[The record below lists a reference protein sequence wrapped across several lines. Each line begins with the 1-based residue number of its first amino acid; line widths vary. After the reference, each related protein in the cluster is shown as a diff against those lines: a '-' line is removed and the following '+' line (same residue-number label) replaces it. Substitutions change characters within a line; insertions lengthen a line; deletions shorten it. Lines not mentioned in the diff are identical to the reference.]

1 MMNKKAIAA
10 FAAGATLLAGFAMA
24 TPAFAGAR
32 KDAAEHTLEV
42 LAANKDLRTYMKALA
57 EANKQLIKDNATL
70 AAATVKASTSKAK
83 ADAAKKASD
92 AAEQKIKDAQ
102 KAYDDALKEEYGAKG
117 ASEQVN
123 KDAFAKT
130 EKGKNLQKA
139 ITEATADKDKKT
151 YTYQERGAQ
160 GVTTKKD
167 TPAAAYTALQGY
179 ADADELVRAG
189 AEAAVESQKQ
199 LVEQAKANVK
209 MQQEIINQLNGVT
222 PDSTKP
228 DQTKPDQTKPDQT
241 TPDHTKPVQTADPT
255 KSAASAE
262 LMRTQVVLAEADAT
276 NKDAQE
282 KFVKSKAG
290 FEAAKTQMA
299 AFDAQVKS
307 AADREEALRVAGKT
321 DTDAYKAAVIDLKAA
336 QSKANA
342 YRTHEYANAEK
353 DFGEKSGKAL
363 LAATAY
369 NAALVNYRAAYNK
382 AVEVEASAV
391 KGFADPNT
399 LNPVSTDFPAAPAAA
414 KAEAKKVEAKAEA
427 KAQAAAPAGVAGKA
441 AVAKGELAGM
451 GAKGGNGHGGKAG
464 EKLGNAG
471 VGVALTALAAS
482 MLAGMGAAVRKMRH

>member
-24 TPAFAGAR
+24 TPAFAGA
-32 KDAAEHTLEV
+32 KGD
-42 LAANKDLRTYMKALA
+42 ALA
-57 EANKQLIKDNATL
+57 DAVQIHEANKTL
-70 AAATVKASTSKAK
+70 RESQRAVRTAEISLVKLQSAQAAAKTAYENAK
-83 ADAAKKASD
+83 TKFDAAKKA
-92 AAEQKIKDAQ
+92 
-102 KAYDDALKEEYGAKG
+102 
-117 ASEQVN
+117 
-123 KDAFAKT
+123 
-130 EKGKNLQKA
+130 
-139 ITEATADKDKKT
+139 
-151 YTYQERGAQ
+151 
-160 GVTTKKD
+160 
-167 TPAAAYTALQGY
+167 
-179 ADADELVRAG
+179 
-189 AEAAVESQKQ
+189 AEAAKKAVEDGLTAYLGKHVNDKDFDKTKATAEYKQ
-199 LVEQAKANVK
+199 SEEYKSLDKANTEAEAKLKDTDAEGKTLEKKAEDLKTALDAADAKVTAQTEAVAAAKAQV
-209 MQQEIINQLNGVT
+209 EANQRYLNALRGVNPGGET
-222 PDSTKP
+222 KPDQTKPGETKP

-241 TPDHTKPVQTADPT
+241 KPVQTADPS

-282 KFVKSKAG
+282 KFVKAKAD

-299 AFDAQVKS
+299 ALDAQVKS

-342 YRTHEYANAEK
+342 YRTHEYADAEK
-353 DFGEKSGKAL
+353 NFGEKSGKAL

-369 NAALVNYRAAYNK
+369 NTALVNYRAAFNK

-399 LNPVSTDFPAAPAAA
+399 LNPVSTDFPAASAAA
-414 KAEAKKVEAKAEA
+414 KAEAKKVEAKA
-427 KAQAAAPAGVAGKA
+427 QTAAPAAGKA
-441 AVAKGELAGM
+441 GAAAAAKGELAGM
-451 GAKGGNGHGGKAG
+451 GTKGGNGHGGKAG
-464 EKLGNAG
+464 EQLGNAG

>member
-24 TPAFAGAR
+24 TPAFAGA
-32 KDAAEHTLEV
+32 KGD
-42 LAANKDLRTYMKALA
+42 ALA
-57 EANKQLIKDNATL
+57 DAVQIHEANKTL
-70 AAATVKASTSKAK
+70 RESQRAVRTAEISLVKLQSAQAAAKTAYENAK
-83 ADAAKKASD
+83 TKFDAAKKA
-92 AAEQKIKDAQ
+92 
-102 KAYDDALKEEYGAKG
+102 
-117 ASEQVN
+117 
-123 KDAFAKT
+123 
-130 EKGKNLQKA
+130 
-139 ITEATADKDKKT
+139 
-151 YTYQERGAQ
+151 
-160 GVTTKKD
+160 
-167 TPAAAYTALQGY
+167 
-179 ADADELVRAG
+179 
-189 AEAAVESQKQ
+189 AEAAKKAVEDGLTAYLGKHVNDKDFDKTKATAEYKQ
-199 LVEQAKANVK
+199 SEEYKSLDKANTEAEAKLKDTDAEGKTLEKKAEDLKTALDAADAKVTAQTEAVAAAKAQV
-209 MQQEIINQLNGVT
+209 EANQRYLNALRGVNPGGET
-222 PDSTKP
+222 KPDQTKPGETKP
-228 DQTKPDQTKPDQT
+228 DQTKPDQTKP
-241 TPDHTKPVQTADPT
+241 VQTADPS

-282 KFVKSKAG
+282 KFVKAKAD

-299 AFDAQVKS
+299 ALDAQVKS

-342 YRTHEYANAEK
+342 YRTHEYADAEK
-353 DFGEKSGKAL
+353 NFGEKSDKAL

-369 NAALVNYRAAYNK
+369 NTALVNYRAAFNK

-399 LNPVSTDFPAAPAAA
+399 LNPVSTDFPAASAAA
-414 KAEAKKVEAKAEA
+414 KAEAKKVEAKA
-427 KAQAAAPAGVAGKA
+427 QTAAPAAGKA
-441 AVAKGELAGM
+441 GAAAAAKGELAGM
-451 GAKGGNGHGGKAG
+451 GTKGGNGHGGKAG

>member
-24 TPAFAGAR
+24 TPAMAGAR

-42 LAANKDLRTYMKALA
+42 LSANKDLRTYMKTLA
-57 EANKQLIKDNATL
+57 EANKQLIKDNAAL

-92 AAEQKIKDAQ
+92 AADQKVKDAE
-102 KAYDDALKEEYGAKG
+102 KAYNDALEKKYGTEGAKD
-117 ASEQVN
+117 QNN
-123 KDAFAKT
+123 KDAFKAS
-130 EKGKNLQKA
+130 EDGKKLQKA
-139 ITEATADKDKKT
+139 IDDATADKGKAT
-151 YTYQERGAQ
+151 YTYQERGAA
-160 GVTTKKD
+160 GVVTTKKD
-167 TPAAAYTALQGY
+167 TPANAYTALQGY

-241 TPDHTKPVQTADPT
+241 TPDHTKPVQTADPS

-282 KFVKSKAG
+282 KFVKSKAD

-336 QSKANA
+336 QSRANA

-363 LAATAY
+363 LAAAAY

-427 KAQAAAPAGVAGKA
+427 KAAAPAGVAGKA
-441 AVAKGELAGM
+441 AAAKGELAGM
-451 GAKGGNGHGGKAG
+451 GAKGGNGNGGKAG

>member
-24 TPAFAGAR
+24 TPAFAGA
-32 KDAAEHTLEV
+32 KGDA
-42 LAANKDLRTYMKALA
+42 LADAVQIHDANKTLRESQRAVRTA
-57 EANKQLIKDNATL
+57 EISLVKLQSAQ
-70 AAATVKASTSKAK
+70 AAAKTAYENAK
-83 ADAAKKASD
+83 TKFDAAKKA
-92 AAEQKIKDAQ
+92 
-102 KAYDDALKEEYGAKG
+102 
-117 ASEQVN
+117 
-123 KDAFAKT
+123 
-130 EKGKNLQKA
+130 
-139 ITEATADKDKKT
+139 
-151 YTYQERGAQ
+151 
-160 GVTTKKD
+160 
-167 TPAAAYTALQGY
+167 
-179 ADADELVRAG
+179 
-189 AEAAVESQKQ
+189 AEAAKKAVEDGLTAYLGKHVNDKDFDKTKATAEYKQ
-199 LVEQAKANVK
+199 SEEYKSLDKANTEAEAKLKDTDAEGKTLEKKAEDLKTALDAADAKVTAQTEAVAAAKAQV
-209 MQQEIINQLNGVT
+209 EANQRYLNALRGVNPGGET
-222 PDSTKP
+222 KPDQTKPGETKP

-241 TPDHTKPVQTADPT
+241 KPVQTADPS

-282 KFVKSKAG
+282 KFVKAKAD

-299 AFDAQVKS
+299 ALDAQVKS

-342 YRTHEYANAEK
+342 YRTHEYADAEK
-353 DFGEKSGKAL
+353 NFGEKSGKAL

-369 NAALVNYRAAYNK
+369 NTALVNYRAAFNK

-399 LNPVSTDFPAAPAAA
+399 LNPVSTDFPAASAAA
-414 KAEAKKVEAKAEA
+414 KAEAKKVEAKA
-427 KAQAAAPAGVAGKA
+427 QTAAPAAGKA
-441 AVAKGELAGM
+441 GAAAAAKGELAGM
-451 GAKGGNGHGGKAG
+451 GTKGGNGHGGKAG
-464 EKLGNAG
+464 EQLGNAG